1 MSHREFKDDVHLAG
15 ELAEDAFW
23 QIGYHEMELP
33 DDEPSGTPGP
43 RSHV

>member
-15 ELAEDAFW
+15 AEDAFS

-33 DDEPSGTPGP
+33 DDEPSGTPRP